1 MLRHPEPLAS
11 SGLRACPAGLRA
23 KPNFM
28 NRIKLFLPV
37 QFRSQKYSA
46 SRFTQITFKTTRPAH
61 SEGRFAIVT
70 DVGAGCDGRGSAF
83 DEQR

>member
-1 MLRHPEPLAS
+1 MD
-11 SGLRACPAGLRA
+11 LRA
-23 KPNFM
+23 KSNFL

-37 QFRSQKYSA
+37 QSRSQKYSA
-46 SRFTQITFKTTRPAH
+46 SRFTQITFKTPAVPSH

-70 DVGAGCDGRGSAF
+70 DVGAGCDGRGSAL